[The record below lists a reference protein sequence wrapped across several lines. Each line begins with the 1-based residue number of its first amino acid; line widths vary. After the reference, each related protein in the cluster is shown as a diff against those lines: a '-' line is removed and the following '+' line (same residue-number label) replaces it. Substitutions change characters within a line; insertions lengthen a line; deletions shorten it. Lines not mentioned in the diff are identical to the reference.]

1 MLRPSMALAALLVT
15 ACLGAAASGKLAVQA
30 QKRPAA
36 APQLAPTQLDYL
48 VLASLA
54 DSQQL
59 LSMAGYRLN
68 Q

>member
-1 MLRPSMALAALLVT
+1 MALAALLVT
-15 ACLGAAASGKLAVQA
+15 ACLGAAASGKPAVQA
-30 QKRPAA
+30 QKLPAA
-36 APQLAPTQLDYL
+36 APTQLAPTQLDYL

-59 LSMAGYRLN
+59 LSMAGYRPN